1 MMVSGQTHENFMANL
16 NRLVDVFP
24 SPAFTQV
31 RRLAQSAA
39 QLAAEKM
46 QIPARYSQSLPAAI
60 PLSVPTSRTA
70 LAAAAVKKAQQE
82 AAAVVDVS
90 TVKKLM
96 GDFQRQRESM
106 IAGIASGLSELQG
119 KSARAWVFTASG
131 DLPSTLLELV
141 KGIPLQSSVYTAAM
155 MLVGDNLDG
164 IKGMI
169 HDIEPNS
176 GA

>member
-24 SPAFTQV
+24 SPAFTSAEAGTV
-31 RRLAQSAA
+31 RRAA
-39 QLAAEKM
+39 GCGENANPGHVQPKFASGD
-46 QIPARYSQSLPAAI
+46 PAFGSYKPHRSGCGCGQ
-60 PLSVPTSRTA
+60 
-70 LAAAAVKKAQQE
+70 KAQQE

-119 KSARAWVFTASG
+119 KAPGRG
-131 DLPSTLLELV
+131 CLPPVAICRQRFWSW
-141 KGIPLQSSVYTAAM
+141 
-155 MLVGDNLDG
+155 
-164 IKGMI
+164 
-169 HDIEPNS
+169 
-176 GA
+176 